1 MRACVHEAGGQR
13 ACEQR
18 MYAGTLFFA
27 AAARRNAFFAAANC
41 WPFPGR
47 ARIVWRL
54 AHWDRLGAADVVQDA
69 EGGGSYETW
78 RQMWDVY
85 VYVYES

>member
-1 MRACVHEAGGQR
+1 
-13 ACEQR
+13 
-18 MYAGTLFFA
+18 MYAGTFFLLLLRA
-27 AAARRNAFFAAANC
+27 ATRFSQPANC

-78 RQMWDVY
+78 RQMWDVRC
-85 VYVYES
+85 V